1 MLVITHSRIF
11 SRQYKFSNKYYEKIV
26 YFFFVLMFCTSC
38 RNGWMVLNNKTNETV
53 QVVFTN
59 KDSSVYVYSVAAKQ
73 WAFYTF

>member
-1 MLVITHSRIF
+1 
-11 SRQYKFSNKYYEKIV
+11 
-26 YFFFVLMFCTSC
+26 
-38 RNGWMVLNNKTNETV
+38 MVLNNKTNETV